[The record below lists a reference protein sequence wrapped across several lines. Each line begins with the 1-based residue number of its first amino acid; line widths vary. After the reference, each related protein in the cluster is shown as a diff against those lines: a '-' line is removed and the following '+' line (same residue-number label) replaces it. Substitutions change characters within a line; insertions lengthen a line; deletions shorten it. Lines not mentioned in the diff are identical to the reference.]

1 MSHYYFNAMLG
12 SKILK
17 WVCMATISRWKVA
30 QKFCQKTVSA
40 KSGRNS
46 GRNLFLPGRFKPRFK
61 PVLAETC
68 QPWIIIIII
77 INYITTMGIQV
88 SLIFSQTTR
97 KFIAAAT
104 RCGDLW
110 AELLIGVIELLFSPC
125 LYLWFA
131 RAMWCV
137 SLVAMTSRGFQWSR
151 ECWQLA
157 ASACCCLLAIP
168 AIVLG
173 AMANVDASPCVAASL
188 TQTWVFSTWSSS
200 RKVCYCDFITSVTV
214 NIFSKP
220 EFWVLTFDDAA
231 LTHGLWWYLNFYI
244 CLLLVSIEMCCVIF
258 LICAANRNIC
268 VIIYLPQNTAAK
280 FHCIKTLSGKVVV
293 QSIAF
298 RVVSIY
304 WLGSSVPLISERKG
318 TDPHLKH
325 LRCTH
330 FAS

>member
-1 MSHYYFNAMLG
+1 M
-12 SKILK
+12 
-17 WVCMATISRWKVA
+17 T
-30 QKFCQKTVSA
+30 
-40 KSGRNS
+40 
-46 GRNLFLPGRFKPRFK
+46 P
-61 PVLAETC
+61 
-68 QPWIIIIII
+68 
-77 INYITTMGIQV
+77 
-88 SLIFSQTTR
+88 
-97 KFIAAAT
+97 KFIASAT
-104 RCGDLW
+104 RCRDVW
-110 AELLIGVIELLFSPC
+110 AELFIVVIELLFSPC

-151 ECWQLA
+151 ACWQLA

-188 TQTWVFSTWSSS
+188 MQTWVFSTWSSS

-244 CLLLVSIEMCCVIF
+244 RLLLVSIEMCCVIF
-258 LICAANRNIC
+258 LICEANRNINI
-268 VIIYLPQNTAAK
+268 IIYLPQNTAAK
-280 FHCIKTLSGKVVV
+280 FHCIKTQRQSCSAINCLSSG
-293 QSIAF
+293 INILAG
-298 RVVSIY
+298 
-304 WLGSSVPLISERKG
+304 GSSVPLISERKG
-318 TDPHLKH
+318 TDPHWKH